1 MNPTWTAALAGLVGL
16 VVGAAG
22 VLAFRVSERERMGL
36 AQPSEPELPP
46 GVSEVLGVLRSA
58 AGVLDL
64 ADGGAKASPAAYAF
78 GLVRGHDL
86 VHAELRELAAEA
98 RRFGLVR
105 ERELELPRGPF
116 GRARL
121 VVHARVAP
129 LGADHVLVLVED
141 RTEARRV
148 EEVRRDFVANVSHEL
163 KTPIG
168 ALHLLAE
175 AVHDA
180 ADDPDAVRH
189 FSERMERESIRL
201 SSLVQEIIDLSRLQV
216 ADALHPPEPV
226 DLDGVVAEA
235 VDRCRLVAQ
244 AKYID
249 VIIGGDTGAVVYGD
263 HNLLVTA
270 VRNLVDNAIAYS
282 PEQTRVG
289 LGVRRDVGLVE
300 VAVSDQGIGISP
312 ADQSRIFERFYRVDP
327 ARSRATGG
335 TGLGLSI
342 VKHVAAN
349 HGGEVTVWSMPGQGS
364 TFTLRLPD
372 SAHENQDA
380 DLTDADLTDAELT
393 DAALTDAELTDAEL
407 TRGAP
412 SEPRTENPSRARDA
426 VSSAVEADRVRQAG
440 VVADPQPHRSTGSG
454 WPGSGQQSRPV
465 GSTRPMPAHPRG
477 AVP

>member
-1 MNPTWTAALAGLVGL
+1 MNGVNPTLTAVVAGLVGL
-16 VVGAAG
+16 VVGALG
-22 VLAFRVSERERMGL
+22 VLAFRISERERMGL
-36 AQPSEPELPP
+36 AQSPEPELPP

-58 AGVLDL
+58 AVVLDL
-64 ADGGAKASPAAYAF
+64 VDGVVKASPAAYAF

-86 VHAELRELAAEA
+86 VHGELRDMAAEA

-105 ERELELPRGPF
+105 ERELEVPRGPF

-129 LGADHVLVLVED
+129 LGAEHVLVLVDD

-180 ADDPDAVRH
+180 ADDAEAVRH
-189 FSERMERESIRL
+189 FAKRMERESLRL
-201 SSLVQEIIDLSRLQV
+201 TSLVQEIIDLSRLQV

-226 DLDGVVAEA
+226 SLDSVVAEA
-235 VDRCRLVAQ
+235 MDRCRLVAQ
-244 AKYID
+244 TKHID
-249 VIIGGDTGAVVYGD
+249 VVFGGDAGAVVYGD
-263 HNLLVTA
+263 HSLLVTA
-270 VRNLVDNAIAYS
+270 VRNLVDNAISYS
-282 PEQTRVG
+282 PDKTRVG
-289 LGVRRDVGLVE
+289 IGVRRGDGLVE
-300 VAVSDQGIGISP
+300 VAVSDQGIGIAP
-312 ADQSRIFERFYRVDP
+312 AEQSRIFERFYRVDP

-349 HGGEVTVWSMPGQGS
+349 HGGEVTVWSVPGQGS

-372 SAHENQDA
+372 SAAHPDDGPARAGAGQPDPEVGHGCVTESGPVESGPGE
-380 DLTDADLTDAELT
+380 DLGSVT
-393 DAALTDAELTDAEL
+393 
-407 TRGAP
+407 G
-412 SEPRTENPSRARDA
+412 SAR
-426 VSSAVEADRVRQAG
+426 
-440 VVADPQPHRSTGSG
+440 VADGTAGPTGDGRTRSPGRTGTCL
-454 WPGSGQQSRPV
+454 PN
-465 GSTRPMPAHPRG
+465 
-477 AVP
+477 